1 VRFVESPLAGAYL
14 VEPEPVTDFRGS
26 FARTYCRRE
35 FAEFGID
42 FEIAQLSVSYNAS
55 PATLRGLHF
64 QLPPFEEA
72 KLVSCAR
79 GALMGVLVDLR
90 PGSDT
95 FGAWHAEELSARNGR
110 MVFIPQG
117 FAHGFQ
123 TLSDDT
129 LVTYAISTP
138 YVPEASGGVRWDDP
152 ELGIEWPSSDDR
164 IISERDRTLPYLADV
179 STRSRHA
186 PDSPRDY
193 RRSASPERR

>member
-1 VRFVESPLAGAYL
+1 MRFVETLLGGAYL

-26 FARTYCRRE
+26 FARTYCRRD

-42 FEIAQLSVSYNAS
+42 FEIAQLSVSYNARA
-55 PATLRGLHF
+55 ATLRGLHF

-79 GALMGVLVDLR
+79 GALVDVMVDLR

-110 MVFIPQG
+110 MVFIPHG

-129 LVTYAISTP
+129 LVTYAISTH

-152 ELGIEWPSSDDR
+152 QLGIRWPSSDDR

-179 STRSRHA
+179 GTW
-186 PDSPRDY
+186 PRDY

>member
-1 VRFVESPLAGAYL
+1 MRFVETSLGGAYL
-14 VEPEPVTDFRGS
+14 VEPEPVTDVRGS
-26 FARTYCRRE
+26 FARTYCRRD

-42 FEIAQLSVSYNAS
+42 FEIAQMSVSYNALA
-55 PATLRGLHF
+55 ATLRGLHF

-72 KLVSCAR
+72 KLVSCVR
-79 GALMGVLVDLR
+79 GALVDVMVDLR
-90 PGSDT
+90 PGSDS

-110 MVFIPQG
+110 MLFIPQG

-138 YVPEASGGVRWDDP
+138 YVQEASAGVRWDDP
-152 ELGIEWPSSDDR
+152 QLGIQWPSSDDR

-179 STRSRHA
+179 DTW
-186 PDSPRDY
+186 PRDY
-193 RRSASPERR
+193 VRSASPERR